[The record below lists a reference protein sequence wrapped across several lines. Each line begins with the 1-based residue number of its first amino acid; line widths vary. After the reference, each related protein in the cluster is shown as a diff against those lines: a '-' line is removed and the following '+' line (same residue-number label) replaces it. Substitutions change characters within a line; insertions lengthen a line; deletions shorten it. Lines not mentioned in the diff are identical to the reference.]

1 MGARTVDISNPDK
14 LFYPGASIT
23 KGDVVAYYER
33 IADHL
38 LPWTRNRPLVMERYP
53 DGIDDSGFIQ
63 KNAPDHFPE
72 WIRTER
78 VSIEDGTTDH
88 IVCDDAETLRF
99 LADQGCLV
107 LHTFLSEV
115 GSPDRPDQMVFDLD
129 PSDRSDDAVADVR
142 AAARLV
148 RDLLD
153 ELDIPS
159 FVKSTGS
166 RGLHIHIPL
175 EATSTNDEVTAAAKR
190 IASEMVGREPDQV
203 TIAQRRDARGRRLY
217 IDVMRNHYAQHAV
230 APYSLRAVHGAPVAV
245 PLDWSEAVASDF
257 DPRRITLANVFRRL
271 AQKSDP
277 WETFRS
283 RRVSLRDLRSR
294 LDEAGIG
301 LDGEDD

>member
-1 MGARTVDISNPDK
+1 MGTRTVDISNPDK

-88 IVCDDAETLRF
+88 VVCDDAETLRF

-148 RDLLD
+148 RDVLD
-153 ELDIPS
+153 ELDLPS

-190 IASEMVGREPDQV
+190 IASEMAEREPDRV
-203 TIAQRRDARGRRLY
+203 TVAQRRDARGRRLY
-217 IDVMRNHYAQHAV
+217 LDVMRNHYAQHAV
-230 APYSLRAVHGAPVAV
+230 APYSLRAIQGAPVAV

-283 RRVSLRDLRSR
+283 RRVSLHDLRSR
-294 LDEAGIG
+294 LDEAGFG
-301 LDGEDD
+301 LGGDDS